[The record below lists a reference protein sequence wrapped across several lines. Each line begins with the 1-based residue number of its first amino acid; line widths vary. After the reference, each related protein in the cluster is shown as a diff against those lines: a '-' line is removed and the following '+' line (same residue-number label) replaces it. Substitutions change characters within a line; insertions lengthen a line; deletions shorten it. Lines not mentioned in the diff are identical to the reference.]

1 MDYNY
6 CQLYI
11 NIDNKINLAWRF
23 KRNFTHE
30 YLAGKFFEKK
40 KKRRISNAKH
50 NERSYNQ
57 KFREQNIRHR
67 SGRTTSVYSRNVEK
81 KK

>member
-40 KKRRISNAKH
+40 KKKKNL
-50 NERSYNQ
+50 ER
-57 KFREQNIRHR
+57 
-67 SGRTTSVYSRNVEK
+67 
-81 KK
+81 